1 MDMDGHRRHGM
12 KQKLIYWLLNNPC
25 PVYTSMKVR
34 MWMKQKPLLW
44 DRIRFRLA
52 NRLMGE
58 D

>member
-1 MDMDGHRRHGM
+1 M
-12 KQKLIYWLLNNPC
+12 KQKLIYWLMNYPD
-25 PVYTSMKVR
+25 PVYTSMKLR

-44 DRIRFRLA
+44 DRIRFSLA